1 MNLPVHELVSRWGA
15 WPALVTRRLRQAEGP
30 DERGAALAGLL
41 RELVPEARLAAC
53 RLGTTTSLAPSE
65 ASAVW
70 LPELAGLEVT
80 EPGVRQL
87 TLSEGD
93 NAVLGVA
100 AAVEGKGGEGG
111 FLLIGLPPEQGAAAA
126 EVGPL
131 LGLAAH
137 DLGLQLQVEGLRD
150 ELSEWDDLL
159 TVGEAMAGLTHTLN
173 NSLNTML
180 LQASTLQLRA
190 DKSLREDI
198 GVIRREGGQAAA
210 RLRPLQQ
217 VRESRRQV
225 RAQSDLNAAVRQ
237 ALAGFPEGSVRA
249 ELGVALPGVPAPPIP
264 LRRLTTLLL
273 RVARACQMPAD
284 RPVGLRTEAR
294 GQEVRLLLQFEGV
307 RVGPEGLN
315 NVTELAA
322 DLLGGMHELE
332 RTAAQSL
339 ARRLGARVR
348 VSDRPEG
355 GVTVAVTW
363 DVAG

>member
-1 MNLPVHELVSRWGA
+1 
-15 WPALVTRRLRQAEGP
+15 
-30 DERGAALAGLL
+30 
-41 RELVPEARLAAC
+41 
-53 RLGTTTSLAPSE
+53 
-65 ASAVW
+65 
-70 LPELAGLEVT
+70 
-80 EPGVRQL
+80 
-87 TLSEGD
+87 
-93 NAVLGVA
+93 
-100 AAVEGKGGEGG
+100 
-111 FLLIGLPPEQGAAAA
+111 
-126 EVGPL
+126 
-131 LGLAAH
+131 
-137 DLGLQLQVEGLRD
+137 
-150 ELSEWDDLL
+150 
-159 TVGEAMAGLTHTLN
+159 MAGLTHTLN

-198 GVIRREGGQAAA
+198 GVIRREGAQAAA
-210 RLRPLQQ
+210 WLRPLQQ